1 MFNILHTLY
10 IDLLKLLCIGGLEM
24 ISNKMKTLV
33 SNSSTI
39 RAMFEE
45 GKRLSEIYGEENVFD
60 YSIGN
65 PNVEPPESVKK
76 VITDILNEE
85 NPNLVHGYMNN
96 SGYEDVRDAISA
108 FLNKKYNLLLSKDNL
123 IMTCGAAGGL
133 NIILKSILNPD
144 EEVISFSPF
153 FGEYK
158 NYVENFNGKL
168 VTVPTNTE
176 TFEPDLKALDAAI
189 TEKTKALIINN
200 PNNPTG
206 VIYSNEVLQ
215 GLADLLN
222 KKQSELNTSIY
233 LISDEPYRE
242 IIYDNIEVPCL
253 LKYYDNTFIG
263 YSYSKSLS
271 LPGERIGYVV
281 ANSSMNDFEEMM
293 SSLNIANRIL
303 GFVNAPSLFQRVI
316 AKTLDAKVDIDIY
329 KRNRDL
335 LYNHLISLGFTCIKP
350 QGAFYLFPKSPI
362 EDDKKFCE
370 DAKQFNLLLVPGS
383 AFGCPGH
390 VRLSYCIS
398 YEKIKK
404 SLAAFDKL
412 ATLYNLK

>member
-1 MFNILHTLY
+1 
-10 IDLLKLLCIGGLEM
+10 M
-24 ISNKMKTLV
+24 ISNNMKSLV

-45 GKRLSEIYGEENVFD
+45 GKRLSEIYGVENVFD

-76 VITDILNEE
+76 VINEILNEE
-85 NPNLVHGYMNN
+85 TPNLVHGYMNN
-96 SGYEDVRDAISA
+96 SGYEDVRDAIST
-108 FLNKKYNLLLSKDNL
+108 FLNKKNALTLSRDNI

-133 NIILKSILNPD
+133 NIILKSILNPED
-144 EEVISFSPF
+144 EVITFSPY
-153 FGEYK
+153 FGEYA
-158 NYVENFNGKL
+158 NYVKNFSGKL
-168 VTVPTNTE
+168 VTCSTNTD
-176 TFEPDLKALDAAI
+176 TFEPDLEALTKI
-189 TEKTKALIINN
+189 INNKTKALIINN

-206 VIYSNEVLQ
+206 VIYSKEVIQ
-215 GLADLLN
+215 ALANLLN
-222 KKQSELNTSIY
+222 EKQKELNTTIY

-242 IIYDNIEVPCL
+242 IVYDNAEVPCL
-253 LKYYDNTFIG
+253 LKYYNNTFIG

-281 ANSSMNDFEEMM
+281 INSLMEDFEEMA
-293 SSLNIANRIL
+293 SALNIANRIL

-316 AKTLDAKVDIDIY
+316 GRTLGSEVDVDIY
-329 KRNRDL
+329 KKNRDL
-335 LYNHLISLGFTCIKP
+335 LYNHLILLGFTCVKP
-350 QGAFYLFPKSPI
+350 EGAFYLFPKTPI

-390 VRLSYCIS
+390 VRLAYCIS
-398 YEKIKK
+398 YEKIKN
-404 SLAAFDKL
+404 SLQAFDKL
-412 ATLYNLK
+412 AALYNLKK

>member
-1 MFNILHTLY
+1 
-10 IDLLKLLCIGGLEM
+10 M
-24 ISNKMKTLV
+24 ISNKMKSLV
-33 SNSSTI
+33 NNSSTI

-45 GKRLSEIYGEENVFD
+45 GKRLSDIYGEENVFD

-65 PNVEPPESVKK
+65 PNVEPPEKIKTIISE
-76 VITDILNEE
+76 ILNEE
-85 NPNLVHGYMNN
+85 KPNFIHGYMNN
-96 SGYEDVRDAISA
+96 SGYEDVRDAISS
-108 FLNKKYNLLLSKDNL
+108 FLNNKNELNLTRNN
-123 IMTCGAAGGL
+123 IVMTCGAAGGL

-144 EEVISFSPF
+144 EEVITFAPF

-158 NYVENFNGKL
+158 NYTENFNGKL
-168 VTVPTNTE
+168 VIVPTNID
-176 TFEPDLKALDAAI
+176 TFEPDLDKLSNVI
-189 TEKTKALIINN
+189 NNKTKAIIINN

-206 VIYSNEVLQ
+206 VIYSKEVIQ
-215 GLADLLN
+215 KLADLLN
-222 KKQSELNTSIY
+222 KKQKELNSSIY

-242 IIYDNIEVPCL
+242 IVYDNAEVPCL

-281 ANSSMNDFEEMM
+281 VNPSMNDADEMM
-293 SSLNIANRIL
+293 SALNIANRIL

-316 AKTLDAKVDIDIY
+316 AKSLGSEVDVNTY

-335 LYNHLISLGFTCIKP
+335 LYNHLVKLGFTCIKP
-350 QGAFYLFPKSPI
+350 KGAFYLFPRTPI

-383 AFGCPGH
+383 TFGCPGH

-398 YEKIKK
+398 YNKIEK
-404 SLAAFDKL
+404 SLQAFDKL
-412 ATLYNLK
+412 AKLYSMI

>member
-1 MFNILHTLY
+1 
-10 IDLLKLLCIGGLEM
+10 
-24 ISNKMKTLV
+24 MKSLV

-45 GKRLSEIYGEENVFD
+45 GKRLSELYGEENVFD

-76 VITDILNEE
+76 VINEILNEE
-85 NPNLVHGYMNN
+85 TPNLIHGYMNN

-108 FLNKKYNLLLSKDNL
+108 FLNAKNDLKLSRDNI

-133 NIILKSILNPD
+133 NIILKSILNPED
-144 EEVISFSPF
+144 EVITFSPY
-153 FGEYK
+153 FGEYA
-158 NYVENFNGKL
+158 NYVKNFNGKL
-168 VTVPTNTE
+168 VTCSTNTE
-176 TFEPDLKALDAAI
+176 TFEPDLDALNKI
-189 TEKTKALIINN
+189 INSKTKALIINN

-206 VIYSNEVLQ
+206 VIYSKEAIQ
-215 GLADLLN
+215 ALADLLN
-222 KKQSELNTSIY
+222 KKQKELNTTIY

-242 IIYDNIEVPCL
+242 IVYDNAEVPCL
-253 LKYYDNTFIG
+253 LKYYSNTFIG

-281 ANSSMNDFEEMM
+281 INSLIDDFEEMT
-293 SSLNIANRIL
+293 SALNIANRIL

-316 AKTLDAKVDIDIY
+316 GRTLGSEVDVDIY
-329 KRNRDL
+329 KKNRDL
-335 LYNHLISLGFTCIKP
+335 LYNHLSSLGFTCVKP
-350 QGAFYLFPKSPI
+350 QGAFYLFPKTPI

-390 VRLSYCIS
+390 VRLAYCIS
-398 YEKIKK
+398 YEKIKN
-404 SLAAFDKL
+404 SLQAFDKL
-412 ATLYNLK
+412 AALYNLKK